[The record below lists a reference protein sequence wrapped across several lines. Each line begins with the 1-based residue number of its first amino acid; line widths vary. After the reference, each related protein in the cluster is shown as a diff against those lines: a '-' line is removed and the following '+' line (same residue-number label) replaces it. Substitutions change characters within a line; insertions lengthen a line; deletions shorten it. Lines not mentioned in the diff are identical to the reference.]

1 MSAVSESEVD
11 RRPPMERLLSAS
23 VPSRLHLAMLLVGWL
38 KLDPRTVLDLS
49 WSQVDTDT
57 RCMLTDRGVVHYGE
71 QLDELLHW
79 HEVRQRLDWLVT
91 TDWTG
96 VNPAAGRVFR
106 TDTGADF
113 DTDTANVEVARCC
126 TLAGVPVVPL
136 SGLRH
141 PSWSR

>member
-1 MSAVSESEVD
+1 MYTRISRSGGRSYLQIVES
-11 RRPPMERLLSAS
+11 
-23 VPSRLHLAMLLVGWL
+23 
-38 KLDPRTVLDLS
+38 
-49 WSQVDTDT
+49 
-57 RCMLTDRGVVHYGE
+57 
-71 QLDELLHW
+71 
-79 HEVRQRLDWLVT
+79 
-91 TDWTG
+91 
-96 VNPAAGRVFR
+96 FR